1 MEAQIPLETALL
13 WIGDHYD
20 PEFDIYQFE
29 FGGAMIQVQ
38 LFEKGGY
45 AKVLSTKL
53 FSVDSLTEC
62 CEYFQLIGVY

>member
-1 MEAQIPLETALL
+1 
-13 WIGDHYD
+13 
-20 PEFDIYQFE
+20 
-29 FGGAMIQVQ
+29 MIQVQ

-62 CEYFQLIGVY
+62 YDHFRLIGVY